1 MVLLVGFSSCPVFGP
16 RHYTRCCVGIFLQ
29 RTRHWFSS
37 PRFRTRTANLSCP
50 RFLFFFQ
57 AWYCVV
63 ILATVGCETVVFRL
77 LPSSVESCPV
87 FHNRSQRR
95 RDVISLALLFAL
107 SSPWKGPLELYLFS
121 VTLGLAL
128 RLNRLKVCPFFW
140 FSAWAAHSAPS
151 LVDICRASVLSVS

>member
-1 MVLLVGFSSCPVFGP
+1 MSCFWSARLYALLCW
-16 RHYTRCCVGIFLQ
+16 YLLQ
-29 RTRHWFSS
+29 RTSHWFSS
-37 PRFRTRTANLSCP
+37 PSFRTWAANLSCL
-50 RFLFFFQ
+50 RLLFFPP

-95 RDVISLALLFAL
+95 RDVISLTLLFAL
-107 SSPWKGPLELYLFS
+107 SSPWNGPLEPYLFS
-121 VTLGLAL
+121 ATIGLAL
-128 RLNRLKVCPFFW
+128 RLNRLKLCPFFW

>member
-1 MVLLVGFSSCPVFGP
+1 MVGFSSCPVFGP
-16 RHYTRCCVGIFLQ
+16 RDYTRCVGTLPQ

-37 PRFRTRTANLSCP
+37 PRFRTWAANLSCL
-50 RFLFFFQ
+50 RFLLLFFFFQ

-95 RDVISLALLFAL
+95 RDVISFTLLFAL
-107 SSPWKGPLELYLFS
+107 SSPWKGPVEPYLFS
-121 VTLGLAL
+121 VTIGLAL

-140 FSAWAAHSAPS
+140 FSAGAAHSAPS
-151 LVDICRASVLSVS
+151 LVYFCRASVFLSVS